1 MAWTNL
7 FLRESLMIDV
17 LTHPCGWIG
26 TQKSA
31 IIKKRKS
38 WKSYK
43 YSKSVLAHAKYVKDR
58 NECTNAVS
66 ESKSKVKS
74 FWNYIN
80 SKLKTRSGIGTLE
93 RSDGTLASSEA
104 DTVEVLNTFFAWPD
118 GLHSKVLF
126 EVQDSIYYP
135 LYLFFNKSI
144 EEGRVP
150 A

>member
-26 TQKSA
+26 IQKSA

-58 NECTNAVS
+58 N
-66 ESKSKVKS
+66 
-74 FWNYIN
+74 
-80 SKLKTRSGIGTLE
+80 
-93 RSDGTLASSEA
+93 
-104 DTVEVLNTFFAWPD
+104 
-118 GLHSKVLF
+118 
-126 EVQDSIYYP
+126 
-135 LYLFFNKSI
+135 
-144 EEGRVP
+144 
-150 A
+150 

>member
-43 YSKSVLAHAKYVKDR
+43 YSKSVLAHAKCVRQK
-58 NECTNAVS
+58 
-66 ESKSKVKS
+66 
-74 FWNYIN
+74 
-80 SKLKTRSGIGTLE
+80 
-93 RSDGTLASSEA
+93 
-104 DTVEVLNTFFAWPD
+104 
-118 GLHSKVLF
+118 
-126 EVQDSIYYP
+126 
-135 LYLFFNKSI
+135 
-144 EEGRVP
+144 
-150 A
+150 